1 MMHYNEPMNWE
12 RLIARARWNER
23 HLPGDVPV
31 GYKPS
36 ETGDSRNP
44 FERDYGRILYSWA
57 FRRLQDKTQ
66 VFPLGRNDYV
76 RTRLTHSL
84 EVSYVGRSLGEAL
97 GNRLAAD
104 ALAGTPFAP
113 QLGACVGAAVASA
126 CLAHDIGNPPF
137 GHAGEK
143 AIESAFAKR
152 GFPIAFE
159 GNAQGFRLLT
169 KIGGDSMDGFG
180 LKLTAGTL
188 GAFMKYP
195 CSESFC
201 KAVKSG
207 ELVPANK
214 LECKKFSFADTEID
228 VAQFVADVCGL
239 PVREGDAGTRVAFMR
254 HPFAFLVEA
263 ADDLSYLVA
272 DLEDAFNTGIIAYA
286 DAKEYLS
293 KFWKN
298 AENRAAIEMRLAK
311 LEAEASLRSAV
322 NFMRAT
328 AIGQGIRAVNS
339 TFEKRED
346 LILHGAQEK
355 SLFDDEA
362 NPLCGEIRLLREF
375 SLKNIYRATSVE
387 SIELMGFRVVQS
399 LADFLLDWV
408 DDPASAKSEKMASVF
423 KFKAAKTASAKNER
437 LLEVVDY
444 ISGMTDSFAL
454 ATYHRLNGIALT

>member
-1 MMHYNEPMNWE
+1 MMESNRSMNWE
-12 RLIARARWNER
+12 RLIVSARWNEGLSSKLER
-23 HLPGDVPV
+23 TEAD
-31 GYKPS
+31 
-36 ETGDSRNP
+36 DSRNP

-97 GNRLAAD
+97 GNRLAD
-104 ALAGTPFAP
+104 GVLAGTPLES
-113 QLGACVGAAVASA
+113 QLGAYVGAAVASA

-201 KAVKSG
+201 KAVKSD
-207 ELVPANK
+207 ELVFANK

-228 VAQFVADVCGL
+228 AARFVADACGL
-239 PVREGDAGTRVAFMR
+239 PVREDAGTHFAFAR

-272 DLEDAFNTGIIAYA
+272 DLEDAFNTGIVAYA
-286 DAKEYLS
+286 DAKKYLR

-298 AENRAAIEMRLAK
+298 AEDCAKIEARLK
-311 LEAEASLRSAV
+311 KIEKSSRRSAV
-322 NFMRAT
+322 NYMRAT
-328 AIGQGIRAVNS
+328 AIGQGIRAANLA
-339 TFEKRED
+339 FKKREN
-346 LILHGAQEK
+346 LILRGEQEK

-362 NPLCGEIRLLREF
+362 NPLCNEIRQLRKF
-375 SLKNIYRATSVE
+375 SRENIYRATSVE
-387 SIELMGFRVVQS
+387 SIELMGFQVVQS

-408 DDPASAKSEKMASVF
+408 DDPASAKSKKMASVF
-423 KFKAAKTASAKNER
+423 KFKAAKTDDAKGER
-437 LLEVVDY
+437 LLEVADY

-454 ATYHRLNGIALT
+454 ATYHKLNGIVLA